1 MPKAIVI
8 GATSGIGRALAR
20 LLAERG
26 YGVGVTGRRLELLRE
41 LRGELPGESYA
52 KEMDLAAPDEARKA
66 LRELL
71 QEMGEVDLVV
81 VNAGIRP
88 ETEEPAWEPQAAT
101 IAVNVAGFV
110 AMADEACQYFRA
122 RGGGHLVGIS
132 SIAGL
137 RGRWSTPVYNASKA
151 FVSIYLEGLRQRFQ
165 KEGAAVWVTD
175 VRPGLVDTALVAGR
189 RLVWAASPETA
200 ARQMLAAIMKRRRH
214 VYVTRRWRLV
224 AWFMKHLPAP
234 LYDAICMRLDL

>member
-8 GATSGIGRALAR
+8 GASSGIGRALAR

-26 YGVGVTGRRLELLRE
+26 YAVGLTGRRVALLRE
-41 LRGELPGESYA
+41 LSGELPGASFV
-52 KEMDLAAPDEARKA
+52 KEMDLAAADQARQA

-71 QEMGEVDLVV
+71 QEMGDVDMVV
-81 VNAGIRP
+81 VNAGVRL
-88 ETEEPAWEPQAAT
+88 ETAQLAWEAQAAT

-110 AMADEACQYFRA
+110 AMADEAYRYFRA
-122 RGGGHLVGIS
+122 RGRGHLVGVS

-137 RGRWSTPVYNASKA
+137 RGRWSAPVYNASKA
-151 FVSIYLEGLRQRFQ
+151 FVSTYLEGLRQRFQ
-165 KEGAAVWVTD
+165 KQGAAVWVTD
-175 VRPGLVDTALVAGR
+175 VRPGLVDTPLVAGR

-224 AWFMKHLPAP
+224 AWLMKLLPAP
-234 LYDAICMRLDL
+234 LYDAICLRLDL